1 LWLKDY
7 KLVDEARRLG
17 YKVVSVEGLD
27 SGKASLPP
35 NVFSKV
41 VVVSDSI
48 SNLKSALAGLKRPK
62 TVVSVVPLN
71 VEVARWVAHDRR
83 VDSIVM
89 TSRNQV
95 LFDKKQA
102 SVMKYYDKPL
112 EVPFTEIR
120 GATENSLAGFVK
132 RLKLMI
138 SRKVPIIISS
148 GASGILEYHHPL
160 VVLSFIVK
168 LLDVDYET
176 AKAMLS
182 TNPYKVLTRTAI

>member
-1 LWLKDY
+1 MWLKDY

-27 SGKASLPP
+27 SGEASLDP

-48 SNLKSALAGLKRPK
+48 SNLKSALAGLKGPK

-120 GATENSLAGFVK
+120 GANESSLAGFVK

>member
-1 LWLKDY
+1 MWLKDY

-27 SGKASLPP
+27 SGEASLDP

-48 SNLKSALAGLKRPK
+48 SNLKSALGGLKGPK

-120 GATENSLAGFVK
+120 GANESSLAGFVK

-168 LLDVDYET
+168 LLDVDYEA

>member
-1 LWLKDY
+1 MWLKDY

-120 GATENSLAGFVK
+120 GANESSLAGFVK

>member
-17 YKVVSVEGLD
+17 YKVVSVEGID
-27 SGKASLPP
+27 SGEASLPP

-41 VVVSDSI
+41 VVVSDNI
-48 SNLKSALAGLKRPK
+48 SHLKSALAGLKRPK

-71 VEVARWVAHDRR
+71 VEVARWVAHDKR

-89 TSRNQV
+89 TSRNQAV
-95 LFDKKQA
+95 FDKKQA
-102 SVMKYYDKPL
+102 SVMKYYNKPL

-120 GATENSLAGFVK
+120 GANESSLAGFVK

-148 GASGILEYHHPL
+148 GASDILEYHHPL

-168 LLDVDYET
+168 LLDVDYEA